1 MREYTDLMEGNRD
14 EVALE
19 HSVAVVAA
27 LSPQPRSISATRNAS
42 SSDCWVFNRGS
53 QAVS

>member
-1 MREYTDLMEGNRD
+1 MREYTGLMEGNRD

-27 LSPQPRSISATRNAS
+27 LSPQPRSRSATRTAS
-42 SSDCWVFNRGS
+42 SSDCGGVNRGAL
-53 QAVS
+53 AVS